1 MNLNIRLANI
11 NDIKDV
17 FMLANDDIV
26 RANSINTSKI
36 KYDEHERW
44 FKDKISSKDTIFY
57 VLEVDTI
64 FAGCARID
72 RQEDNLWLV
81 SINILEHFR
90 AKKLGYYL
98 LKNICE
104 QNATKSLLA
113 YIKINNLASKII
125 FEKNDFVL
133 SDEILINASK
143 YYIFKRQQSSN

>member
-98 LKNICE
+98 LKTFANKTP
-104 QNATKSLLA
+104 QNPCLLISKS
-113 YIKINNLASKII
+113 II
-125 FEKNDFVL
+125 LRPK
-133 SDEILINASK
+133 
-143 YYIFKRQQSSN
+143 

>member
-64 FAGCARID
+64 
-72 RQEDNLWLV
+72 
-81 SINILEHFR
+81 
-90 AKKLGYYL
+90 
-98 LKNICE
+98 
-104 QNATKSLLA
+104 LLA
-113 YIKINNLASKII
+113 VR
-125 FEKNDFVL
+125 E
-133 SDEILINASK
+133 
-143 YYIFKRQQSSN
+143 

>member
-72 RQEDNLWLV
+72 NLWLV
-81 SINILEHFR
+81 SISILEHFR

-104 QNATKSLLA
+104 YNATKSLLA

-133 SDEILINASK
+133 SDEILINAQK